1 MIFWQ
6 SWNKGENMA
15 KKIIYGE
22 DARKAL
28 QKGVDAVAN
37 TVKITLGP
45 KGRNVVLSKQYSS
58 PLITNDGVT
67 IAKEIELSDP
77 FENMGAQLL
86 KEVSIKTNDVAG
98 DGTTTSS
105 LLAQEIIT
113 EGMKSCKNGAN
124 PIILKK
130 GIFKATEVVT
140 NKLKEISKQ
149 VSTKKE
155 IEQVAT
161 ISAGDETVGKLVADA
176 MEIVGKDGVISIE
189 ESKTL
194 DTTLKIVEGMQFDKG
209 YASSYMATNMDK
221 MEAVYEDA
229 RILVTDKKISNLQEI
244 LPLLEKVVNQ
254 GLKLVIIADDIE
266 GEALATLVLNKIRGV
281 FNCLA
286 IKAPAFG
293 DRRKAML
300 QDIAILTGATL
311 ISEEIGLNL
320 TDAQIEHLGRAKVV
334 KATKD
339 ETTIIEGYGDKQ
351 KLQERIESIRNQI
364 SLTESDYDKEKLQER
379 LAKLSGGVAVINVG
393 AATEVEMKEK
403 KLRLEDALS
412 ATKAATLEG
421 VVSGGGIALLSAIEP
436 VKELISTLSGDEKI
450 GAEII
455 LKTLTSPLLQI
466 CKNAGVDGDEVLK
479 NVLEKNK
486 GKKVFDIG
494 YDALNGVYENMIES
508 GIIDPTNVTRSALQ
522 NASSVSAT
530 LLTTESLVVD
540 ADEPK
545 QDQIPNN
552 MY

>member
-1 MIFWQ
+1 
-6 SWNKGENMA
+6 MA

-130 GIFKATEVVT
+130 GIFKATEIVT

-508 GIIDPTNVTRSALQ
+508 GIIDPTKVTRSALQ

-545 QDQIPNN
+545 QDQNPNN